1 MELSDLNHDEQL
13 ALLGL
18 VQFIGESNHEVTDE
32 ESDTIADV
40 VHALGAAH
48 YQKIAAEADERF
60 ADEEALRGFLKGVT
74 RPEARELIY
83 GTALEVALADTMFE
97 GESELLDWL
106 ASTWDIEVSVA
117 DED

>member
-18 VQFIGESNHEVTDE
+18 VQFIGESNHEVTEE
-32 ESDTIADV
+32 ESDSIAEIV
-40 VHALGAAH
+40 QALGEAH
-48 YQKIAAEADERF
+48 YRKVADEADERF
-60 ADEEALRGFLKGVT
+60 ADEEALRAFLEGVG

-83 GTALEVALADTMFE
+83 GAALEVALADTMGQ

-106 ASTWDIEVSVA
+106 ADAWDIEVSVA
-117 DED
+117 DEE